1 MSIQITIN
9 QEVTRLKHSYDDL
22 GLLSI
27 TTDLK
32 LVGCVIDN
40 SLQILGNITM

>member
-9 QEVTRLKHSYDDL
+9 QKV
-22 GLLSI
+22 

-40 SLQILGNITM
+40 SLGILGIALIKKTKVQ